1 MTPLDAY
8 IRQDGIRYF
17 TAAELVQPHKGVPA
31 QALWPN
37 ILGALRIAD
46 AIRVAYGAPV
56 RVVSGFRS
64 REYNAK
70 VGGSKKSMHME
81 FRALDLAPANGDIE
95 GLRPFAEAAVFAARK
110 AGVNVGFGQ
119 YDTFVHIDT
128 GAPTGRNRSWDE
140 RGNKGAG
147 R

>member
-1 MTPLDAY
+1 MDPLDAY
-8 IRQDGIRYF
+8 IRQDGIRHF
-17 TAAELVQPHKGVPA
+17 RASELVQPHKGVPA

-46 AIRVAYGAPV
+46 AIRGAYGAPV
-56 RVVSGFRS
+56 RVLSGFRS

-70 VGGSKKSMHME
+70 IGGAKRSMHME

-95 GLRPFAEAAVFAARK
+95 GFRAVAEAVVTAARIGG
-110 AGVNVGFGQ
+110 ANVGFGH

-128 GAPTGRNRSWDE
+128 GAPTGRNRTWDE
-140 RGNKGAG
+140 RRNKSNS
-147 R
+147 

>member
-8 IRQDGIRYF
+8 LRSAGIRHF
-17 TAAELVQPHKGVPA
+17 CANELVQAHKGVPA
-31 QALWPN
+31 PALWPN
-37 ILGALRIAD
+37 ILGALRVAD
-46 AIRVAYGAPV
+46 DIREAYGAPV

-81 FRALDLAPANGDIE
+81 FRALDLAPASGAIE
-95 GLRPFAEAAVFAARK
+95 AFRPFAEAAVFAARK
-110 AGVNVGFGQ
+110 AGANVGFGQ

-128 GAPTGRNRSWDE
+128 GAPTGKNRTWDE

-147 R
+147 G